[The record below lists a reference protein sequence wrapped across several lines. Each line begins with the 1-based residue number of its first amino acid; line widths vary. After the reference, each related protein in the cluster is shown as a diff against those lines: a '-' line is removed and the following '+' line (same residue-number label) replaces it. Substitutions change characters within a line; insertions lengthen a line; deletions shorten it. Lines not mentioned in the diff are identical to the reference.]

1 MLRVLRPLLPLIA
14 AEPVVHP
21 AGLISN
27 LTESAPAL
35 RSVQASP
42 RSVPVYGQR
51 PFGPPVLP
59 EAQGFLPYANR
70 RYPGFAIHPGREPE
84 RRDSC
89 RARYRLPWENA
100 QRSGDQSRRGK
111 DVGVVLQEAFGTR
124 QSPANGIGLVRR
136 RWNLLLTSCICQG
149 PRHSSLPAIYGD
161 LQKKSD
167 QPLCWPLWRS

>member
-1 MLRVLRPLLPLIA
+1 MWRVLRPLLPLIA

-124 QSPANGIGLVRR
+124 QISCRR
-136 RWNLLLTSCICQG
+136 NRVGETWMTDLLTAYILYL
-149 PRHSSLPAIYGD
+149 PRSSSFSPSSHLR
-161 LQKKSD
+161 
-167 QPLCWPLWRS
+167 RSSE

>member
-1 MLRVLRPLLPLIA
+1 MWRVLRPLLPLIA

-35 RSVQASP
+35 RSVQPSP

-59 EAQGFLPYANR
+59 EAQGSLPYANR
-70 RYPGFAIHPGREPE
+70 RYPGFAIHPGRGPE

-124 QSPANGIGLVRR
+124 QSPADGIGLVRR
-136 RWNLLLTSCICQG
+136 GWNLLLTSCIC
-149 PRHSSLPAIYGD
+149 PSLRHSTLPATYAGP
-161 LQKKSD
+161 QRKCD
-167 QPLCWPLWRS
+167 QRWYRPLLRF